1 MSYPLD
7 VDSYWLGVDTGGTF
21 TDFVL
26 LGERAPRIHK
36 VLSTPSAPEQAIL
49 QGIREMGLEDRLATG
64 TLVIVHGTT
73 VATNAALEGKGA
85 RTVLITNQGLED
97 VLLIGRQNRPELYNL
112 TPGAAPTALKDT
124 PVESVP
130 ARLAADGS
138 PVTELD
144 DRQIEDLVARV
155 RTHAPESVAVNLLF
169 AYLDPSHEERLGRAL
184 EAAGLPVS
192 LSSQVLPTR
201 GEYERGMATWLNAWL
216 APRIHHYIERLRAHT
231 TPSPLTIMQSN
242 GGTVAAEQAAA
253 RAVNLLLSG
262 PAGGLSAA
270 HRLGRALGEDHLMSF
285 DMGGTSTDVA
295 LLDGDI
301 RLTQSGHIGP
311 YPVAVPMVDMHTIGA
326 GGGSLA
332 RVDDA
337 GLLHV
342 GPQSAGA
349 DPGPACYGKG
359 GLEPTVTDANLVL
372 GRLQPEFALGGSL
385 ALDPD
390 AAAAAVAR
398 VADALGL
405 DTVRAAHGI
414 IELANEHMSQ
424 ALRVISIQKGF
435 DPANFQLVSFGGA
448 GGLHV
453 CALAE
458 NLGMR
463 RAVMPIRAGVLS
475 AEGLVYAPRK
485 RELIQA
491 LPAGAEGDRVTDLA
505 AALKRR
511 GRQELASEGVA
522 DSDITTEV
530 TLDLCYQGQSSTLS
544 LPWDGDPLAAEAAF
558 HRLHEHRYGHRLAL
572 PVRRVNVRVRC
583 QAPARP
589 PTPTPLAG
597 GDGLPAW
604 EARLPGLDGA
614 VPVYRRDT
622 LAAGQVLTG
631 PALVFEPVGT
641 VYLAPGW
648 QAQVHSEGHLLLT
661 R

>member
-1 MSYPLD
+1 MRGAS
-7 VDSYWLGVDTGGTF
+7 
-21 TDFVL
+21 
-26 LGERAPRIHK
+26 
-36 VLSTPSAPEQAIL
+36 QA
-49 QGIREMGLEDRLATG
+49 
-64 TLVIVHGTT
+64 
-73 VATNAALEGKGA
+73 
-85 RTVLITNQGLED
+85 
-97 VLLIGRQNRPELYNL
+97 
-112 TPGAAPTALKDT
+112 
-124 PVESVP
+124 
-130 ARLAADGS
+130 
-138 PVTELD
+138 
-144 DRQIEDLVARV
+144 
-155 RTHAPESVAVNLLF
+155 F
-169 AYLDPSHEERLGRAL
+169 
-184 EAAGLPVS
+184 
-192 LSSQVLPTR
+192 SQVA
-201 GEYERGMATWLNAWL
+201 M
-216 APRIHHYIERLRAHT
+216 PRIHHYISRLKTHT
-231 TPSPLTIMQSN
+231 APSPLTIMQSN
-242 GGTVAAEQAAA
+242 GGHGAAG

-270 HRLGRALGEDHLMSF
+270 HRLGGALGEDHLMTF

-359 GLEPTVTDANLVL
+359 GQEPTVTDANLVL

-385 ALDPD
+385 ALDRD
-390 AAAAAVAR
+390 AAEAAVAR
-398 VADALGL
+398 VAQSLGL
-405 DTVRAAHGI
+405 DTVSAARGI

-435 DPANFQLVSFGGA
+435 DPADFQLVSFGGA

-491 LPAGAEGDRVTDLA
+491 LPGGADAARVDALA
-505 AALKRR
+505 ADLDRR
-511 GRQELASEGVA
+511 GRRELASEGVP
-522 DSDITTEV
+522 DSDVVTEV
-530 TLDLCYQGQSSTLS
+530 TLDLCYQGQSSTLG
-544 LPWDGDPLAAEAAF
+544 LPWDGDPEAAEAAF

-572 PVRRVNVRVRC
+572 PVQRVNVRVRC

-589 PTPTPLAG
+589 PASPSFASPRPAASPQFTSPEAYLHGNYEAPRPPSLAPRQLFDEDAEVDLPPARDAAPARVTPDERFATSRGVGSPGVAADPRAGTTYPGKLHNNPQHASLRAAATADERFATSRGVASQPPKAVVATP
-597 GDGLPAW
+597 PSS
-604 EARLPGLDGA
+604 
-614 VPVYRRDT
+614 PVR
-622 LAAGQVLTG
+622 
-631 PALVFEPVGT
+631 PNGT
-641 VYLAPGW
+641 VMARSPS
-648 QAQVHSEGHLLLT
+648 AVEGYALY
-661 R
+661 